1 MDSFLDPKFSSS
13 TWTLCDT
20 NGEKVKCF
28 FQPWVVSP
36 ELALAIVKAERST
49 SGHISNLDTLR
60 RVQVVPG
67 VLRALLNRAG

>member
-20 NGEKVKCF
+20 NGEKVKKI
-28 FQPWVVSP
+28 QPWVVSP

-49 SGHISNLDTLR
+49 SGHISNLDALR

-67 VLRALLNRAG
+67 VLRVLLK